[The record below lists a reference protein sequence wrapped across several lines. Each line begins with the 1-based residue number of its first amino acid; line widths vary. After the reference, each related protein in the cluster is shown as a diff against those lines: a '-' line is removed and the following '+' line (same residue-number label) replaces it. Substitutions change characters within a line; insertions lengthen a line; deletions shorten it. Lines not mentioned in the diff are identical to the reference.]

1 MSNFPR
7 SSAPQRALQ
16 ELPLGR
22 RRGRCLAVD
31 CLAPG
36 SPWTPGQHG
45 TRAPAPPVW
54 SEPRT
59 LELVTFLWA
68 LLSSGL
74 EQASFWIKYPWSTS
88 VLPWQ
93 KLLVLEYYL
102 PIHLIVGLFVANSAT
117 GQTTARTET
126 LSSWVVGR
134 YLPGACSSWVVS
146 WIPQELCCGLLV
158 WPRRRR
164 PGCGV
169 TLGWSGQSRFRSG
182 HLAPHLSAITVG
194 HKRSFLLRMRWELTD
209 PHRWSSLVVLKDLC
223 RWSAR

>member
-1 MSNFPR
+1 MKSNFPR

-16 ELPLGR
+16 DLPLGW

-45 TRAPAPPVW
+45 ARASAPPVW

-126 LSSWVVGR
+126 LSSWLVGR
-134 YLPGACSSWVVS
+134 YLPGACSSWIVS
-146 WIPQELCCGLLV
+146 WIPQELCWLACMAEETEAWVWTYSGLVRGKVSSDLGIWLHTWV
-158 WPRRRR
+158 PSLF
-164 PGCGV
+164 V
-169 TLGWSGQSRFRSG
+169 TNAASC
-182 HLAPHLSAITVG
+182 
-194 HKRSFLLRMRWELTD
+194 WEWD
-209 PHRWSSLVVLKDLC
+209 GS
-223 RWSAR
+223 